1 MNVAR
6 GSVVDEDALIAALQD
21 GSLGAAGLDVF
32 AAEPYVPEVLFTMD
46 NVVLTPHIGSA
57 TVETRRAM
65 GDLTVD
71 NLVQYF
77 SDGQSSH
84 QSQNAFV

>member
-1 MNVAR
+1 
-6 GSVVDEDALIAALQD
+6 
-21 GSLGAAGLDVF
+21 
-32 AAEPYVPEVLFTMD
+32 MD
-46 NVVLTPHIGSA
+46 QVVLTPHIGSA

-77 SDGQSSH
+77 SDGPVITPIPECSVLI
-84 QSQNAFV
+84 N